1 MIANLNENSSSYEC
15 QLDSIIQRTGRET
28 EKGSRKTYWSRKSW
42 RVGDQK
48 NTKQKKNMRNRQVS
62 DIMEGV
68 YYRK

>member
-1 MIANLNENSSSYEC
+1 MTANLNKNPSSYEC
-15 QLDSIIQRTGRET
+15 QLDSMIQRTDGGT

-48 NTKQKKNMRNRQVS
+48 NTKQKKNMRNRQVP
-62 DIMEGV
+62 DIIEGV